1 VKCFGTEDRQ
11 PKETPAYVPSSD
23 DILPFVSF
31 PGGEIKDLYVHEQAT
46 APVSAPAPAP
56 TPAALPKPAPKTN
69 ENNNAPPKPPQQN
82 KQQQQQQQHNHQQ
95 KPKIDR
101 GSVGTGAHLTHL
113 KERKVFGNDNKGPEL
128 PKEEFNMQEALKSF
142 NKEEEKLKLAA
153 AQTTSVVYVKDDFF
167 DNMSSDI
174 VDRMEGKSTNLR
186 RNEERALNVDTFGA
200 TGLQSGYR
208 YRGGGRGGG
217 RGYNNNRGRGHNNNR
232 GRGYNNRGRG
242 RGGYNKNQNE
252 N

>member
-1 VKCFGTEDRQ
+1 M
-11 PKETPAYVPSSD
+11 
-23 DILPFVSF
+23 
-31 PGGEIKDLYVHEQAT
+31 
-46 APVSAPAPAP
+46 
-56 TPAALPKPAPKTN
+56 LPKPAPQTN
-69 ENNNAPPKPPQQN
+69 ENNNAPPKAPQQS
-82 KQQQQQQQHNHQQ
+82 KQQQNNHQQLQ

-128 PKEEFNMQEALKSF
+128 PKEEFNMQEALKNF
-142 NKEEEKLKLAA
+142 NKEEEKLKVAA
-153 AQTTSVVYVKDDFF
+153 AQSASVVYVKDDFF

-174 VDRMEGKSTNLR
+174 VDRLEGKATNLR
-186 RNEERALNVDTFGA
+186 RDQERALNVDTFGA

-208 YRGGGRGGG
+208 YRGGGRAGG
-217 RGYNNNRGRGHNNNR
+217 RGYSVNRGRGSNSYR

-242 RGGYNKNQNE
+242 RGGFNNIRHNE